1 MKKTKDNIHIDET
14 MIPLDITTEIPSK
27 KTQKAI
33 ENIRNGIRL
42 SNGFS
47 SVSELLEGLYSDT

>member
-1 MKKTKDNIHIDET
+1 
-14 MIPLDITTEIPSK
+14 MISFDITTEIPNK

-47 SVSELLEGLYSDT
+47 SVSELLEDMYSDT